1 VKNENQSQFDFDT
14 YNGTAGYVN
23 RPASKER
30 AIRQRENK
38 VLSDQAQRVLYLLN
52 YAGKDGMTWREIGEA
67 LDLHHGQI
75 SGLLSNMHQKEM
87 VFSVIQIRDRCHP
100 YVHKHYRSAYKDN
113 EVYDQPARTSKVTN
127 RETITDLMQA
137 IKRCQ
142 DENYNFYAVQA
153 LNELYAQIEIQLNTK
168 GETK

>member
-1 VKNENQSQFDFDT
+1 MKKPSVK
-14 YNGTAGYVN
+14 
-23 RPASKER
+23 
-30 AIRQRENK
+30 
-38 VLSDQAQRVLYLLN
+38 
-52 YAGKDGMTWREIGEA
+52 
-67 LDLHHGQI
+67 
-75 SGLLSNMHQKEM
+75 QKQM
-87 VFSVIQIRDRCHP
+87 VFSVVQIRDRCHP
-100 YVHKHYRSAYKDN
+100 YVHKNYRSSYKDN

-127 RETITDLMQA
+127 RETVTDLMQA